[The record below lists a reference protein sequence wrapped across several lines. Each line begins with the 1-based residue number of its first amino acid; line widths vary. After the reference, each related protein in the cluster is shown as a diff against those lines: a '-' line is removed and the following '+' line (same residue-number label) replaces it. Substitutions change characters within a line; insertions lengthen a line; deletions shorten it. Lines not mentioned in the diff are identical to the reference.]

1 MLHEQPLGALD
12 FLRVGPGRQRLG
24 LLHIVGQCL
33 GGLLSEHGAGCMPVR
48 EAGVVRPLAKQP
60 VDLGD
65 APPLRRI
72 VSRPA
77 LCRPVAQNPGDGTVA
92 QGVGVPPHVLQRQV
106 RGRGRRRHGRH
117 VSVCNAS
124 VYRKRLKSVCRQYF
138 GPGLPAAGGQVL
150 LLVDFEKTEQR

>member
-33 GGLLSEHGAGCMPVR
+33 GSLLSEHGAGCMPVR

-65 APPLRRI
+65 APPLRGI
-72 VSRPA
+72 VGGPA
-77 LCRPVAQNPGDGTVA
+77 LRRPIAQDSRDGAVT
-92 QGVGVPPHVLQRQV
+92 QGVGVPPHVLKRQV
-106 RGRGRRRHGRH
+106 RGGGLRRHGRGVSFCN
-117 VSVCNAS
+117 VSV
-124 VYRKRLKSVCRQYF
+124 
-138 GPGLPAAGGQVL
+138 
-150 LLVDFEKTEQR
+150 